1 MDLCTVSGAL
11 MLEQLLTNGLQYAGY
26 LFQALLLGVLVARG
40 HLKRL
45 AGLCLYLGLFLLLD
59 AAARLYTLLHYGR
72 GSRQYF
78 YVYWL
83 TDVVLTVLAFALVC
97 AFFRRACADD
107 EKMWHQLRPVLGFV
121 FLLLA
126 AISYLMI
133 ANRLHNYTELYYW
146 IYQFQQNTYFACL
159 VLTTLLYI
167 MIQRSEVRDEELAML
182 VCGMGIQFAAPTAG
196 LAGDALLP
204 RFNHQSMVFFL
215 SHLDQLC
222 MLGMLFT
229 WWYAITKLSHEATVR
244 ANVPALARRRVESFS
259 EV

>member
-1 MDLCTVSGAL
+1 MDLDTVSGAL

-45 AGLCLYLGLFLLLD
+45 AGACLYLILFLLLD
-59 AAARLYTLLHYGR
+59 GVARLYTLIHYG
-72 GSRQYF
+72 SQSKHYY

-133 ANRLHNYTELYYW
+133 ASKVHNYSQFFFW
-146 IYQFQQNTYFACL
+146 IPEFQKNTYFACL

-167 MIQRSEVRDEELAML
+167 MMQRSEVRDEELAML
-182 VCGMGIQFAAPTAG
+182 VCGMGIQFAAPAAG
-196 LAGDALLP
+196 LAACELLP
-204 RFNHQSMVFFL
+204 RSNHVSVVFVL

-244 ANVPALARRRVESFS
+244 ANVPTVARRRVESFS